1 VSPDYYERL
10 GVARTAS
17 DVEIKKAYRQLAM
30 QFHPDRNPG
39 NKEAEDRFKAVNEA
53 YAVLSDADKRAHYD
67 RFGTVAGIGGA
78 DPGFGTLFEDIFDN
92 FFGGGGGRRGRTIRG
107 EDLQYELKITL
118 EDAAAGV
125 ETKVQIPRLET
136 CTSCN
141 GSGSEPGSRRVPCEM
156 CHGRGEVRLA
166 HGFLTVARTC
176 PKCYGEGTINKNPCK
191 PCRGEGRTRGEHLLS
206 VKIPPGID
214 DGMQLRISGEGS
226 AGPQGGPP
234 GDLYVVVRLQ
244 QHETFTRN
252 GDDLYADLPLS
263 FAQLCL
269 GAEIEVP
276 ALNGHATLTVPP
288 GSQPHELHRLR
299 GKGMPRLRDR
309 GRGDACYRLILE
321 VPQKLNTRQREA
333 LEAFEAASKGQR
345 GPLMREF
352 LERMKRLI
360 D

>member
-1 VSPDYYERL
+1 
-10 GVARTAS
+10 
-17 DVEIKKAYRQLAM
+17 
-30 QFHPDRNPG
+30 
-39 NKEAEDRFKAVNEA
+39 
-53 YAVLSDADKRAHYD
+53 
-67 RFGTVAGIGGA
+67 
-78 DPGFGTLFEDIFDN
+78 
-92 FFGGGGGRRGRTIRG
+92 
-107 EDLQYELKITL
+107 
-118 EDAAAGV
+118 
-125 ETKVQIPRLET
+125 
-136 CTSCN
+136 
-141 GSGSEPGSRRVPCEM
+141 
-156 CHGRGEVRLA
+156 
-166 HGFLTVARTC
+166 
-176 PKCYGEGTINKNPCK
+176 
-191 PCRGEGRTRGEHLLS
+191 
-206 VKIPPGID
+206 
-214 DGMQLRISGEGS
+214 MQLRISGEGS